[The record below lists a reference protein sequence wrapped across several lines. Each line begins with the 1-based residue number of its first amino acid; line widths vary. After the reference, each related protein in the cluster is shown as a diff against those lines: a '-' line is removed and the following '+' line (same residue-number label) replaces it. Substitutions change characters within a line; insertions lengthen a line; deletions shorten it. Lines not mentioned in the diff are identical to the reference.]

1 MSTIKDVAKY
11 AGVSIA
17 TVSHIVNGTK
27 SVTPDTREKV
37 LKAIKELNYTTN
49 QTAKSFKT
57 GRKNIIAFVVPDI
70 SNNYFANIIDSLE
83 EELGKSNCHLI
94 ITNTKEKKEREFQQ
108 LKYLTSGI
116 VDGIVLA
123 STAQDYTEIR
133 PFIPDKFPVVLI
145 DRKLDHS
152 PLDIV
157 SVSDT
162 NAITDGMTRLIS
174 NGHTKIGYIG
184 DFLHLSTARERLQ
197 TYKDLLEDH
206 RIPINESFIKITGS
220 LSHAAYNLTGELLKE
235 GCTAIVIG
243 NNLMTA
249 DAYSYLYK
257 NRKDFPNV
265 QILGYYH
272 RDLAQFFS
280 SEDGIIMLNEKD
292 MGTAAAR
299 QILDRIK
306 NPGQSQKEIIIYNQY
321 VADFDADQKLP
332 HL

>member
-1 MSTIKDVAKY
+1 MSTIKDVAKQ

-27 SVTPDTREKV
+27 SVTPKTRKKV
-37 LKAIKELNYTTN
+37 LKAIEELNYATN

-57 GRKNIIAFVVPDI
+57 GHKNMIAFVVPDI

-83 EELGKSNCHLI
+83 EELRKSGYHLI
-94 ITNTKEKKEREFQQ
+94 ITNTKEKREWEFQQ

-116 VDGIVLA
+116 TDGIILA
-123 STAQDYTEIR
+123 STARTYTEICSY
-133 PFIPDKFPVVLI
+133 IPDGFPVVLI
-145 DRKLDHS
+145 DRNLDDS

-157 SVSDT
+157 SVSDSR
-162 NAITDGMTRLIS
+162 AITDGMCRLIL

-184 DFLHLSTARERLQ
+184 DFPHLSTARERLK
-197 TYKDLLEDH
+197 TYKDILKNH
-206 RIPINESFIKITGS
+206 GIPINETFIRSTSS
-220 LSHAAYNLTGELLKE
+220 LSHEAYHITGELLAD

-257 NRKDFPNV
+257 NGKAFPDV

-280 SEDGIIMLNEKD
+280 SEDGIIVMNEKD
-292 MGTAAAR
+292 MGIAAAR

-306 NPGQSQKEIIIYNQY
+306 NPEQSQKKIIIYNQY
-321 VADFDADQKLP
+321 AADFE
-332 HL
+332 HIR

>member
-1 MSTIKDVAKY
+1 MSTIKDVAKR

-27 SVTPDTREKV
+27 SVTPETREKV
-37 LKAIKELNYTTN
+37 MKAIKELNYTTN

-83 EELGKSNCHLI
+83 EELRKSDYHLI

-123 STAQDYTEIR
+123 SAAQSYSEIR
-133 PFIPDKFPVVLI
+133 SFIPNDFPVVLI
-145 DRKLDHS
+145 DRKLENS

-157 SVSDT
+157 NVSD
-162 NAITDGMTRLIS
+162 NDAIATGMERLIL
-174 NGHTKIGYIG
+174 NGHTNIGYIG
-184 DFLHLSTARERLQ
+184 DSPYLSTARERLQ
-197 TYKDLLEDH
+197 TYKDTLGNH
-206 RIPINESFIKITGS
+206 SIPINNKFIKMTNS
-220 LSHAAYNLTGELLKE
+220 LSHEAYDLTGELLEE

-243 NNLMTA
+243 NNVMTV
-249 DAYSYLYK
+249 DAYSYIYK
-257 NRKDFPNV
+257 NRKNFSNA

-280 SEDGIIMLNEKD
+280 SKDGIIMLNEKN
-292 MGTAAAR
+292 MGIAAAR

-306 NPGQSQKEIIIYNQY
+306 NPKPPQKEIIICNQY
-321 VADFDADQKLP
+321 VAGD
-332 HL
+332 

>member
-1 MSTIKDVAKY
+1 MSTIKDVAKR

-17 TVSHIVNGTK
+17 TVSYIVNGTK
-27 SVTPDTREKV
+27 SVTPETREKV
-37 LKAIKELNYTTN
+37 LKAIEELNYATN

-83 EELGKSNCHLI
+83 EELRKSNCHLI

-123 STAQDYTEIR
+123 STVQSYSQIR
-133 PFIPDKFPVVLI
+133 PFIPEAFPVVLI
-145 DRKLDHS
+145 DRKLNDC

-157 SVSDT
+157 SVSDV
-162 NAITDGMTRLIS
+162 NAITAGMTRLIS
-174 NGHTKIGYIG
+174 NGHTKIGYMG
-184 DFLHLSTARERLQ
+184 DFPHLSTSRERLQ
-197 TYKDLLEDH
+197 AYKDILENH
-206 RIPINESFIKITGS
+206 FIPVNESFIKITSS
-220 LSHAAYNLTGELLKE
+220 LSHEAYTLTGELLKK

-249 DAYSYLYK
+249 DAYSYLYRHG
-257 NRKDFPNV
+257 NAFPNV

-272 RDLAQFFS
+272 HDLAPFFS
-280 SEDGIIMLNEKD
+280 PEDGIIMLNEKD
-292 MGTAAAR
+292 MGRSAAQ

-306 NPGQSQKEIIIYNQY
+306 NPKQPQKEIVISNQY
-321 VADFDADQKLP
+321 AADLDAD
-332 HL
+332 